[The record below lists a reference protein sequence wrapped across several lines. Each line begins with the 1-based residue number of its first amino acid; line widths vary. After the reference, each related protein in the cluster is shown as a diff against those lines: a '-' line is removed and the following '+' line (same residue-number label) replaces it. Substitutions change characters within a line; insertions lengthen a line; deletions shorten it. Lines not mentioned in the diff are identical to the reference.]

1 MSTRA
6 QCARFRRLNWS
17 RAVNK
22 PGRDIFKGSSES
34 RFREA
39 LTSWAMKSGWWTED
53 RSIEEQKWMQA
64 CGMQKQQLAGA
75 LGLLCKESTPEGMQ
89 TLLDVVQEFTTW
101 CGMEI
106 NVNKTFW
113 LVIDKDQK
121 RRESMPAQD
130 LRINVE
136 RLKMLDINDACRY
149 LGNRGKGNGDMS
161 ATRKVVRGNEGGTWS
176 NQKPPTDAQN
186 FCRTLRTEKN
196 RRLPVLGSPYW
207 MVVEWVAGSAKNLGT
222 SI

>member
-1 MSTRA
+1 
-6 QCARFRRLNWS
+6 
-17 RAVNK
+17 
-22 PGRDIFKGSSES
+22 
-34 RFREA
+34 
-39 LTSWAMKSGWWTED
+39 
-53 RSIEEQKWMQA
+53 
-64 CGMQKQQLAGA
+64 MQKQQLAGA

-136 RLKMLDINDACRY
+136 RLKTLDINDACRY
-149 LGNRGKGNGDMS
+149 LGNQGKGNGDMS
-161 ATRKVVRGNEGGTWS
+161 ATRKVVRGNEGGT
-176 NQKPPTDAQN
+176 
-186 FCRTLRTEKN
+186 
-196 RRLPVLGSPYW
+196 
-207 MVVEWVAGSAKNLGT
+207 
-222 SI
+222 